1 MRLHYYTSSAPHPF
15 YLGVHHGHGFGSIFA
30 RLFSKV
36 AAKTAAK
43 TALSAAKVA
52 GRKALKVVVKQGTR
66 MAKEGVK
73 SVIDEAKKAGKELAV
88 QGIDTLSQKAI
99 NKGIPADMVHNISN
113 VVREGAHTAVDR
125 LSTAADR
132 GVEKIATRLDPASSL
147 RKSTLPFLTESP
159 IAKEKRVVRQP
170 AAAAAAAVSG
180 GKIQHHRKRKRKTFH
195 HHIPSSKRVRY
206 NLQNDIEES

>member
-73 SVIDEAKKAGKELAV
+73 SVIDEAKKVGKELAV

-99 NKGIPADMVHNISN
+99 NKGIPADMVHNVSN
-113 VVREGAHTAVDR
+113 VVREGAHTALDR

-132 GVEKIATRLDPASSL
+132 GVEKIATRLDPVSS
-147 RKSTLPFLTESP
+147 RKRTLPFLTESP
-159 IAKEKRVVRQP
+159 IAKEKRVVRP
-170 AAAAAAAVSG
+170 AAAVSG
-180 GKIQHHRKRKRKTFH
+180 SKVQHHRKRKRKTFH

>member
-73 SVIDEAKKAGKELAV
+73 SVINEAKKAGKELAV

-99 NKGIPADMVHNISN
+99 NKGIPADMVHNVSN
-113 VVREGAHTAVDR
+113 VVRQGAHTAVDR

-132 GVEKIATRLDPASSL
+132 GVEHIAARLDPVSSSTKK
-147 RKSTLPFLTESP
+147 RTLPFLTKSP
-159 IAKEKRVVRQP
+159 IAKEKRVV
-170 AAAAAAAVSG
+170 VSG
-180 GKIQHHRKRKRKTFH
+180 SKIQHHRKRKRKTVH

>member
-66 MAKEGVK
+66 MAKEGAK
-73 SVIDEAKKAGKELAV
+73 SLIDEAKKAGKELAV

-99 NKGIPADMVHNISN
+99 NKGIPADMVHNVSN
-113 VVREGAHTAVDR
+113 VVRQGAHTAVDR

-132 GVEKIATRLDPASSL
+132 GVEHIATRLDPVSSNTTTKK
-147 RKSTLPFLTESP
+147 RTLPFLTKSP
-159 IAKEKRVVRQP
+159 IAKEKRVV
-170 AAAAAAAVSG
+170 VSG
-180 GKIQHHRKRKRKTFH
+180 SKIQHHRKRKRKTVLRH
-195 HHIPSSKRVRY
+195 RNHNIPSSKRVRY